1 MMKVLGIDPGT
12 KSFDFCGMED
22 DSVVLNE
29 SVPSEEIAGNPMRFV
44 EVVRSIDA
52 DYIVGPSGY
61 GLPVKKLS
69 SLDKKDLFLLTLV
82 KPEELD
88 SISVL
93 SGMQKS
99 FAILLKEDIPMYFI
113 PGVIHLP
120 TVPAYRKLNKIDMG
134 TADKLCCA
142 VLGIWDQARRF
153 DIEYDKTSF
162 ILAEV
167 GFGYT
172 SAIAVADGRIVDGIG
187 GTTGS
192 PGYTSLGSMDGE
204 LAYLLGNFSK
214 TLLFDGGVS
223 SLMDKKISP
232 EELARKKNT
241 SSEYAEA
248 WDCLIEGAVRDVLML
263 LASVPKPK
271 EILLSGR
278 LTRIPE
284 VVTELTER
292 LKWIA
297 PARRVDGITK
307 DVKEAAQGA
316 ALVANGLAGGR
327 YTPLTDN
334 LKLREA
340 KGTVLDYVRLKDGDD
355 LKSKYGIIKKGNK
368 EGRLSRPS
376 SA

>member
-1 MMKVLGIDPGT
+1 MTTVLGIDPGT
-12 KSFDFCGMED
+12 KSFDFCGMQD
-22 DSVVLNE
+22 DKIVLNE
-29 SVPSEEIAGNPMRFV
+29 SVLSEEIAENPMRLV

-69 SLDKKDLFLLTLV
+69 ELDKKDLFLLTLV

-93 SGMQKS
+93 AGMQNS

-142 VLGIWDQARRF
+142 VLGVWDQARRTGMG
-153 DIEYDKTSF
+153 YDKTSF

-172 SAIAVADGRIVDGIG
+172 SAIAVDGGQIVDGIG
-187 GTTGS
+187 GTAGS

-204 LAYLLGNFSK
+204 LAYLLGNFGK

-223 SLMDKKISP
+223 SLIDKRITP

-241 SSEYAEA
+241 SSEYTEA
-248 WDCLIEGAVRDVLML
+248 WDCLIEGALKDVLML
-263 LASVPKPK
+263 LSSVPKPK

-278 LTRIPE
+278 LTRIPD

-297 PARRVDGITK
+297 PVRRVEGISK

-327 YTPLTDN
+327 YKPLVEN
-334 LKLREA
+334 LKIREA
-340 KGTVLDYVRLKDGDD
+340 KGTVLDYVHLSEAGVLR
-355 LKSKYGIIKKGNK
+355 SKYG
-368 EGRLSRPS
+368 LV
-376 SA
+376 

>member
-1 MMKVLGIDPGT
+1 MVTVMGVDPGT

-22 DSVVLNE
+22 DKVVLNE
-29 SVPSEEIAGNPMRFV
+29 SVPSEEIAENPMRFV
-44 EVVRSIDA
+44 EVVKSIDA

-69 SLDKKDLFLLTLV
+69 ALNKKDLFLLTLV

-120 TVPAYRKLNKIDMG
+120 TIPDYRKLNKIDMG

-153 DIEYDKTSF
+153 DTTYDKTSF

-172 SAIAVADGRIVDGIG
+172 SAIAVHGGRIVDGIG

-214 TLLFDGGVS
+214 TLLFDGGAS
-223 SLMDKKISP
+223 SLMEKKTTP
-232 EELARKKNT
+232 EELSQLKDT
-241 SSEYAEA
+241 SPEYQAA
-248 WDCLIEGAVRDVLML
+248 WDCLIEGAVKDVLML
-263 LASVPKPK
+263 LSSVPKPK

-278 LTRIPE
+278 LSRIPD
-284 VVTELTER
+284 VVNELSER
-292 LKWIA
+292 LEWIA
-297 PARRVDGITK
+297 PARRVEGITK

-316 ALVANGLAGGR
+316 ALIANGLAGGR
-327 YTPLTDN
+327 YKPLVDN

-340 KGTVLDYVRLKDGDD
+340 KGTILDYVRLKEADG
-355 LKSKYGIIKKGNK
+355 LRRRYGII
-368 EGRLSRPS
+368 
-376 SA
+376 

>member
-1 MMKVLGIDPGT
+1 MVTVIGIDPGT
-12 KSFDFCGMED
+12 KSFDFCGMEN
-22 DSVVLNE
+22 DSVILNE
-29 SVPSEEIAGNPMRFV
+29 SILSDDIAKNPGRFA
-44 EVVRSIDA
+44 EVVKSIDA

-69 SLDKKDLFLLTLV
+69 ELDQKDLFLLTLV
-82 KPEELD
+82 KPEELER
-88 SISVL
+88 ISVL
-93 SGMQKS
+93 AGMQKS

-120 TVPAYRKLNKIDMG
+120 TVPDHRKLNKIDMG

-142 VLGIWDQARRF
+142 VLGIWDQANRF
-153 DIEYDKTSF
+153 GIGYDKTSF

-172 SAIAVADGRIVDGIG
+172 SAIAVDCGRIVDGIG

-204 LAYLLGNFSK
+204 LAYLLGDFSK

-223 SLMDKKISP
+223 SLIDKKTSP
-232 EELARKKNT
+232 EELSRLKDKSA
-241 SSEYAEA
+241 EYRAA
-248 WDCLIEGAVRDVLML
+248 WDCLIEGAVKDVLML
-263 LASVPKPK
+263 LASVGKPK

-278 LTRIPE
+278 LTRIPD

-297 PARRVDGITK
+297 PVRRVEGITK

-316 ALVANGLAGGR
+316 ALVANGLAGGK
-327 YTPLTDN
+327 YKPLVDN

-340 KGTVLDYVRLKDGDD
+340 GGTSLDYVRLKEGDE
-355 LKSKYGIIKKGNK
+355 LKKRYGII
-368 EGRLSRPS
+368 
-376 SA
+376 

>member
-1 MMKVLGIDPGT
+1 MVTVIGVDPGT

-22 DSVVLNE
+22 DKVVLNE
-29 SVPSEEIAGNPMRFV
+29 SVLSEDIAENPMRFV
-44 EVVRSIDA
+44 EVIRSIDA

-69 SLDKKDLFLLTLV
+69 ELDAKDLFLLTLV

-88 SISVL
+88 RISVL
-93 SGMQKS
+93 AGMQKS

-120 TVPAYRKLNKIDMG
+120 TVPQYRKLNKIDMG

-142 VLGIWDQARRF
+142 VLGVWDQARRTGTGY
-153 DIEYDKTSF
+153 EKASF

-172 SAIAVADGRIVDGIG
+172 SAIAVDGGQIVDGIG

-204 LAYLLGNFSK
+204 LAYLLGNFGK

-223 SLMDKKISP
+223 SLIDKRITP

-248 WDCLIEGAVRDVLML
+248 WDCLIEGAVKDVLML
-263 LASVPKPK
+263 LSSVPKPK

-278 LTRIPE
+278 LTRIPD

-297 PARRVDGITK
+297 PVRRVEGISK

-316 ALVANGLAGGR
+316 ALVANGLAGGK
-327 YTPLTDN
+327 YKPLTDN

-340 KGTVLDYVRLKDGDD
+340 KGTALDYVHLKGEAD
-355 LKSKYGIIKKGNK
+355 LKRKYG
-368 EGRLSRPS
+368 LL
-376 SA
+376 

>member
-1 MMKVLGIDPGT
+1 MVTVMGIDPGT

-22 DSVVLNE
+22 DLVVLNE
-29 SVPSEEIAGNPMRFV
+29 SVLSEEIAENPLRFV
-44 EVVRSIDA
+44 EVVKSIDA

-61 GLPVKKLS
+61 GLPVKKLCA
-69 SLDKKDLFLLTLV
+69 LDKKDLFLLTLV
-82 KPEELD
+82 KPEELG

-120 TVPAYRKLNKIDMG
+120 TVPDHRKLNKIDMG

-142 VLGIWDQARRF
+142 VLGIWDQANKF
-153 DIEYDKTSF
+153 DIGYDNASF

-172 SAIAVADGRIVDGIG
+172 SAIAVAGGRIVDGIG

-192 PGYTSLGSMDGE
+192 PGYSSLGSMDGE

-223 SLMDKKISP
+223 SLIGKKITP

-241 SSEYAEA
+241 SSEYVQA
-248 WDCLIEGAVRDVLML
+248 WDCLIEGAVKDVLML
-263 LASVPKPK
+263 LSSVPKPK

-278 LTRIPE
+278 LSRIPD
-284 VVTELTER
+284 VVNELTER
-292 LKWIA
+292 LEWIA
-297 PARRVDGITK
+297 PSRRVEGTTK

-316 ALVANGLAGGR
+316 ALIANGLAGGR
-327 YTPLTDN
+327 YKPLVDN

-340 KGTVLDYVRLKDGDD
+340 KGTVLDYISLRDSGELRRRYGLK
-355 LKSKYGIIKKGNK
+355 
-368 EGRLSRPS
+368 
-376 SA
+376 

>member
-1 MMKVLGIDPGT
+1 MTTVLGIDPGT

-22 DSVVLNE
+22 DQVVLKE
-29 SVPSEEIAGNPMRFV
+29 SVLSEEIAENPKRFV
-44 EVVRSIDA
+44 EVVRSIEA

-69 SLDKKDLFLLTLV
+69 ALDKRDLFLLTLV

-93 SGMQKS
+93 AGMQKS

-142 VLGIWDQARRF
+142 VLGVWDQAKRTGMG
-153 DIEYDKTSF
+153 YDKTSF

-172 SAIAVADGRIVDGIG
+172 SAIAVNGGQIVDGIG

-192 PGYTSLGSMDGE
+192 PGYTSLGSIDGE

-223 SLMDKKISP
+223 SLIDKKIAP
-232 EELARKKNT
+232 EELAKKKNT

-248 WDCLIEGAVRDVLML
+248 WVCLIEGAVRDVLML

-278 LTRIPE
+278 LTRIPD
-284 VVTELTER
+284 VVKELSEK
-292 LKWIA
+292 LEWIA
-297 PARRVDGITK
+297 PVRRVDGLSK
-307 DVKEAAQGA
+307 EVKEAAQGA

-327 YTPLTDN
+327 YKPLVDN
-334 LKLREA
+334 LKIREA
-340 KGTVLDYVRLKDGDD
+340 KGTVLDYVHLKEADELRRRYRVVD
-355 LKSKYGIIKKGNK
+355 
-368 EGRLSRPS
+368 
-376 SA
+376 

>member
-1 MMKVLGIDPGT
+1 MVTVIGVDPGT

-22 DSVVLNE
+22 DKVVLNE
-29 SVPSEEIAGNPMRFV
+29 SVPSEEIAQNPMRFV
-44 EVVRSIDA
+44 EVVKSIDA

-61 GLPVKKLS
+61 GLHVKKLS
-69 SLDKKDLFLLTLV
+69 ELDSKDLFLLTLV
-82 KPEELD
+82 KPEELNN
-88 SISVL
+88 ISVL
-93 SGMQKS
+93 AGMQKS
-99 FAILLKEDIPMYFI
+99 FAVLLKEDIPMYFI

-120 TVPAYRKLNKIDMG
+120 TVPDYRKLNKIDMG

-153 DIEYDKTSF
+153 DTAYDKTSF

-172 SAIAVADGRIVDGIG
+172 SAIAVAGGRIVDGIG

-223 SLMDKKISP
+223 SLIEKKISS

-241 SSEYAEA
+241 SNEYAEA
-248 WDCLIEGAVRDVLML
+248 WECLIEGAVKDVLML
-263 LASVPKPK
+263 LSSVEKPK

-278 LTRIPE
+278 LTKIPD
-284 VVTELTER
+284 VVSELTER
-292 LKWIA
+292 LKWVA
-297 PARRVDGITK
+297 PVRRVEGISK

-316 ALVANGLAGGR
+316 ALVANGLAGGK
-327 YTPLTDN
+327 YKPLVEN
-334 LKLREA
+334 LRLLEA
-340 KGTVLDYVRLKDGDD
+340 KGTVLDYVRLKEGDI
-355 LKSKYGIIKKGNK
+355 LKKRYGII
-368 EGRLSRPS
+368 
-376 SA
+376 